1 MKDGWKNKTMWTS
14 DYNNATK
21 KYVGKSGI
29 PTLQGGFGF
38 DLAVKGLAGGMKLKS
53 DTTYKYETIK
63 EDAKDLLEEAKVQN
77 EGE

>member
-1 MKDGWKNKTMWTS
+1 MKDGWKNKTMWTFIGGA
-14 DYNNATK
+14 ATALAGSK
-21 KYVGKSGI
+21 FLKSN
-29 PTLQGGFGF
+29 TAH
-38 DLAVKGLAGGMKLKS
+38 DLAVKS

>member
-1 MKDGWKNKTMWTS
+1 MEKQ
-14 DYNNATK
+14 NNVDFYWRAATALAGSK
-21 KYVGKSGI
+21 FLKSN
-29 PTLQGGFGF
+29 TAH

-63 EDAKDLLEEAKVQN
+63 VDAKDLLEEAKVQH

>member
-1 MKDGWKNKTMWTS
+1 MEKQNNVDFYWRCS
-14 DYNNATK
+14 DALAGSK
-21 KYVGKSGI
+21 FLKSN
-29 PTLQGGFGF
+29 TAH

-63 EDAKDLLEEAKVQN
+63 EDAKDLLEEAKVQH

>member
-1 MKDGWKNKTMWTS
+1 MEKQNNVDINGGAATALAGSKFLKSNK
-14 DYNNATK
+14 AH
-21 KYVGKSGI
+21 
-29 PTLQGGFGF
+29 

>member
-1 MKDGWKNKTMWTS
+1 MKDGWKNKTMWTFIGGAGS
-14 DYNNATK
+14 K
-21 KYVGKSGI
+21 FLKSN
-29 PTLQGGFGF
+29 TAH

>member
-1 MKDGWKNKTMWTS
+1 MKDGRKNKTMWTFIGVAAS
-14 DYNNATK
+14 ALAGSKFVKRNTAH
-21 KYVGKSGI
+21 
-29 PTLQGGFGF
+29 

>member
-1 MKDGWKNKTMWTS
+1 MKDGWKNKTMWTFIGGA
-14 DYNNATK
+14 ATALAGSK
-21 KYVGKSGI
+21 FQKSN
-29 PTLQGGFGF
+29 TAH
-38 DLAVKGLAGGMKLKS
+38 DLAVKGLAGGIKS